1 MKRIRY
7 VRKGLRVDPA
17 ELRKANKARIRQL
30 KMAVHFA
37 NKVLEHPK
45 LKARYELLAKERNF
59 RDAYTAAMS
68 IFLNTEAS
76 LRSSLRRIKEN

>member
-1 MKRIRY
+1 
-7 VRKGLRVDPA
+7 
-17 ELRKANKARIRQL
+17 
-30 KMAVHFA
+30 VHFA
-37 NKVLEHPK
+37 KKVLEHPK

-76 LRSSLRRIKEN
+76 LRSSLRRIKDN